1 MKLDLTSFI
10 SAITSFKEAI
20 DKYNEDTTN
29 SFVRDSV
36 IQRFEYTYSLALKMI
51 KRYLETNTL
60 TQDEVDSFSFND
72 MIRVANENGL
82 LLTNLVIWNK
92 YREKRNIT
100 SHTYDVQK
108 AKEVISVVNDF
119 YKDVDYLLKQ
129 IEKRNDKW

>member
-82 LLTNLVIWNK
+82 LLTDLEFWNK

-129 IEKRNDKW
+129 I

>member
-10 SAITSFKEAI
+10 NAITSFKEAI

-82 LLTNLVIWNK
+82 LLTDLEFWNK

-129 IEKRNDKW
+129 IEKRNDK

>member
-1 MKLDLTSFI
+1 MKLDLTSLI
-10 SAITSFKEAI
+10 SSITSFKEAI

-51 KRYLETNTL
+51 KRYLETNAL

-82 LLTNLVIWNK
+82 LLTNLEIWNK

-108 AKEVISVVNDF
+108 AIEVISVVNDF

-129 IEKRNDKW
+129 IQKRNV

>member
-82 LLTNLVIWNK
+82 LLTDLEFWNK

-129 IEKRNDKW
+129 IEKRNDK

>member
-10 SAITSFKEAI
+10 NAITSFKEAI

-129 IEKRNDKW
+129 IEKRNDK

>member
-1 MKLDLTSFI
+1 MKLDLTSFMM
-10 SAITSFKEAI
+10 SITSFKEAI
-20 DKYNEDTTN
+20 DKYNEDKTN

-36 IQRFEYTYSLALKMI
+36 IQRFEYTYSLALKMM

-82 LLTNLVIWNK
+82 LLTNLEIWNK

-108 AKEVISVVNDF
+108 AIEVISVVNDF

-129 IEKRNDKW
+129 IQKRNNK

>member
-129 IEKRNDKW
+129 IEKRNDK